1 MPATLL
7 PVRNIAR
14 MAASH
19 KHPSRRPYE
28 HREGLWTRA
37 CISEVK
43 RSEASHSGEKCP
55 DRRPCRVKEGRRG
68 GPGL

>member
-1 MPATLL
+1 MPAIS
-7 PVRNIAR
+7 RIGQDIAR

-28 HREGLWTRA
+28 HHEGLWTGA

-43 RSEASHSGEKCP
+43 RSEASHEDMQVPVHSP
-55 DRRPCRVKEGRRG
+55 VLLKEGRRG
-68 GPGL
+68 DPDL